1 MIAFGKNEWPYY
13 DGIPDRDPNR
23 ILPEDVQVTIS
34 MNSFISRADVVR
46 SVHLGMVRACEPML
60 RGIPQDADLS
70 TFDADLTVAERLLS
84 AACAEPQILLA
95 RAAKVLHRKRPGYIP
110 MLDSVMMAAYG
121 QAMNQPHLIRH
132 AVEDKKRAGSA
143 AAIVM
148 AAFRTDVATVTE
160 RLAPLHQSLR
170 EEGTPMTPVRLLEV
184 AVWMANE
191 TRGYYRTG
199 A

>member
-13 DGIPDRDPNR
+13 DGIPDRHPYR
-23 ILPEDVQVTIS
+23 ILPDDVQVTIS
-34 MNSFISRADVVR
+34 INSFISRADVVR
-46 SVHLGMVRACEPML
+46 AVHLGMVKACEPLL
-60 RGIPQDADLS
+60 RDIPPDADLS
-70 TFDADLTVAERLLS
+70 TFDSDLAIAEQLLN

-110 MLDSVMMAAYG
+110 MLDSVMVAAYAQALG
-121 QAMNQPHLIRH
+121 QLQLARH

-143 AAIVM
+143 AVIVM
-148 AAFRTDVATVTE
+148 AAFRSDLGSIAD
-160 RLAPLHQSLR
+160 RLEPLHGLLL
-170 EEGTPMTPVRLLEV
+170 EKGTPMTPVRLLEV

-191 TRGYYRTG
+191 TRGYYRAG